1 MLQKYDEH
9 LMKKIDFLNSI
20 VIKYKDK
27 IDVLKDDI
35 EDLKPKEGEER

>member
-20 VIKYKDK
+20 VVKYKDK
-27 IDVLKDDI
+27 IDIK
-35 EDLKPKEGEER
+35 R